1 MPNIWIFCLS
11 EYSET
16 ESTESVK
23 AETNVSLNLFHL
35 ASLKA
40 VLLKESGIL
49 PFFFSILLLL
59 SILKREML
67 SKLVGPSKPYYR
79 FSVSIVVPNLYVSI

>member
-16 ESTESVK
+16 ESIESVK
-23 AETNVSLNLFHL
+23 AETNVSLNLFRL

>member
-1 MPNIWIFCLS
+1 MWIFCLS

-16 ESTESVK
+16 ESVESVK
-23 AETNVSLNLFHL
+23 AEANVSFHL

-40 VLLKESGIL
+40 GLLKESGIL

-67 SKLVGPSKPYYR
+67 SKLVSPSKPYYR
-79 FSVSIVVPNLYVSI
+79 FSVSIVVPNLYVNI